1 MVKDLDFLLLMI
13 ILYLHDHKD
22 KAIQAFFKK
31 NYKRDESEKKVIGFP
46 KLEVIM
52 VENLTI
58 LL

>member
-1 MVKDLDFLLLMI
+1 MI
-13 ILYLHDHKD
+13 ILYLHYHKD
-22 KAIQAFFKK
+22 KAIQAFIKK
-31 NYKRDESEKKVIGFP
+31 NYKKDQSEKKVIGFS